1 MKSQFEEG
9 QTVAVRDDYPEL
21 DLKAGDVGVI
31 WVFYD
36 ITPPAYEVT
45 FCTRGEKF
53 DMTMQEE
60 ELTSATTGAVSDCPR
75 AEH

>member
-1 MKSQFEEG
+1 MKFRFEEG
-9 QTVAVRDDYPEL
+9 QKVAVRDDYPEL
-21 DLKAGDVGVI
+21 DLKAGDVGVS
-31 WVFYD
+31 WALYD

-45 FCTRGEKF
+45 FCTRGEQF

-60 ELTSATTGAVSDCPR
+60 ELTPAITSVVAGCLP